1 MGPYIASIVI
11 AYLRSLLSLQIL
23 PHKILQYFVFDL
35 CMYFQQEQTLQQLL
49 HYHVLLDSAELVLR
63 LKEVAVA
70 RGSPWATQAC
80 LDMALRTQEFPVVAD
95 ILLHTKQYLD
105 IVPFLSSQRD
115 ISFKVSRLLQQI
127 DADIEAKSEDPD
139 LMEHVLSE
147 LKTWSKDAALDPV

>member
-1 MGPYIASIVI
+1 MG
-11 AYLRSLLSLQIL
+11 
-23 PHKILQYFVFDL
+23 
-35 CMYFQQEQTLQQLL
+35 
-49 HYHVLLDSAELVLR
+49 
-63 LKEVAVA
+63 KEVAVA

-139 LMEHVLSE
+139 LIVTE
-147 LKTWSKDAALDPV
+147 LKTWAKDASADSLTSPPDFSDCEKWIS